1 VLQNRYYRLPEAA
14 QQDADD
20 ELSVCVVMKKKEKNN
35 NLAQVK
41 QNLQLYMY
49 SVVSR
54 QIHVLVAH
62 PLHCK

>member
-1 VLQNRYYRLPEAA
+1 VLQNRYYGLPEAA

-20 ELSVCVVMKKKEKNN
+20 EFVCVCGSKVEQKKYP
-35 NLAQVK
+35 AQVK

-54 QIHVLVAH
+54 QILVLIAH
-62 PLHCK
+62 PLHRK